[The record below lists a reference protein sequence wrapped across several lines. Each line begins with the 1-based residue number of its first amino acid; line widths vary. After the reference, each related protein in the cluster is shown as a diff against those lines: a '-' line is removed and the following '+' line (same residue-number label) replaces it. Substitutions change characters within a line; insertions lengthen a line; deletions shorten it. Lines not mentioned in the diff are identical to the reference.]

1 MFRRF
6 VIKRLQ
12 AALADTRVVLLNGAR
27 QTGKSTLVQKL
38 ATDRNGQY
46 LTLDDPATAGLARSD
61 PSALVRGA
69 GAFMV
74 IDEVQHA
81 PELFPAIKRMVDADG
96 RPGRFLL
103 TGSANV
109 YLLPRLSESLA
120 GRMEILPL
128 HPLSQGELAGDEV
141 NLVDALFDG
150 ATWRTGPL
158 SHAGLPAMDR
168 VGVCERVIAGGFPE
182 AVARTAGERRDA
194 WFRSY
199 ITSLLHRDVRDLAHI
214 DGLTDLSRL
223 LSLLAARS
231 GALMNMSEVSRTA
244 GIAHSTLR
252 RYFALLEATFVFQ
265 PLPAWSNN
273 LGKRLVK
280 SPKIHLLDSG
290 LAAHLRGDGEALAL
304 AQSPNLGPLL
314 ETFVVQEVRKLLAW
328 SHHAAT
334 PYHFRTA
341 TGQEVDLV
349 LEAPGQRIA
358 GIEVKAASSVNQ
370 GDFGGLRAL
379 AESAGD
385 KFVGGVVLYLGEQCL
400 PFAENLWALPISV
413 LWASLGDMP
422 ILRSPLPAYA
432 SNATSKAANVAWPP
446 LAQKLRIS
454 RPRLEELCRKYGI
467 ARLSLFGSASRNQL
481 RPDSDVDLMVDW
493 LPDSPTSLFDM
504 KTIQD
509 EFAAAFGGRKV
520 DIVTP
525 EILRDPLRRDSIVP
539 DLKLIY
545 ENRADTEKI

>member
-1 MFRRF
+1 MYRRF
-6 VIKRLQ
+6 IDKKLQ

-27 QTGKSTLVQKL
+27 QTGKSTLVQQV
-38 ATDRNGQY
+38 AAQRDGQY

-81 PELFPAIKRMVDADG
+81 PELFPAIKRVVDADG

-109 YLLPRLSESLA
+109 FLLPRLAESLA

-128 HPLSQGELAGDEV
+128 HPLSQGELADNEA
-141 NLVDALFDG
+141 NLVDALFD
-150 ATWRTGPL
+150 AAPWQ
-158 SHAGLPAMDR
+158 AGSLTLDR

-182 AVARTAGERRDA
+182 AVARAPGERRDA

-199 ITSLLHRDVRDLAHI
+199 IASLLQRDVRDLANI
-214 DGLTDLSRL
+214 EGLTDIPRL
-223 LSLLAARS
+223 LGLLAARS
-231 GALMNMSEVSRTA
+231 SALMNMSEVSRAA

-252 RYFALLEATFVFQ
+252 RYLALLEATFIFQ

-273 LGKRLVK
+273 IGKRFVR

-290 LAAHLRGDGEALAL
+290 LAAHLRGDVDAPAL

-314 ETFVVQEVRKLLAW
+314 ETFVVQEVRKLLGW
-328 SHHAAT
+328 SRHGAT

-341 TGQEVDLV
+341 AGQEVDLV

-358 GIEVKAASSVNQ
+358 GIEVKASSNVNQ
-370 GDFGGLRAL
+370 GDFSGLRAL
-379 AESAGD
+379 AEAAGD
-385 KFVGGVVLYLGEQCL
+385 KFTGGVVLYLGEQRL
-400 PFAENLWALPISV
+400 PFADKLWALPISA
-413 LWASLGDMP
+413 LWEPAEATPTLHSPAPTYGSSAASKGSKP
-422 ILRSPLPAYA
+422 IAE
-432 SNATSKAANVAWPP
+432 
-446 LAQKLRIS
+446 KLRIS
-454 RPRLEELCRKYGI
+454 QTKVAALCRKYGVVK
-467 ARLSLFGSASRNQL
+467 LSLFGSAARNEL
-481 RPDSDVDLMVDW
+481 TPESDVNLMVEFSPDSRA
-493 LPDSPTSLFDM
+493 SLFDISA
-504 KTIQD
+504 IQD
-509 EFAAAFGGRKV
+509 EFSAAFGGRKV
-520 DIVTP
+520 DIATP
-525 EILRDPLRRDSIVP
+525 EILRNPLHRDSIVP

-545 ENRADTEKI
+545 EA